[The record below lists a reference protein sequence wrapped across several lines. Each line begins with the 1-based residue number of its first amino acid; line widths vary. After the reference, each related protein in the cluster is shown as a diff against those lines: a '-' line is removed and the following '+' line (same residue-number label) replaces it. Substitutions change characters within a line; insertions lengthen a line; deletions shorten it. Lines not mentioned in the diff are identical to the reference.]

1 MFGLLVRMRIA
12 NAASLAALLLL
23 VAGCGS
29 ISSRWA
35 GNYGPYVGVKVDID
49 TVTHYQS
56 EGELI
61 AIADIPLSA
70 LADTFFLPYDLSRPN
85 RETSAVANSN
95 EPAAESNWVPVSRV
109 PTEAAAES
117 SDVPAKP
124 ARNARVGYR

>member
-1 MFGLLVRMRIA
+1 M
-12 NAASLAALLLL
+12 AASLAALPLL

-70 LADTFFLPYDLSRPN
+70 VADTLFLPYDLTRPN
-85 RETSAVANSN
+85 RETSTQTVANST
-95 EPAAESNWVPVSRV
+95 EPAAESTWVPVNRF
-109 PTEAAAES
+109 PTEPAAES

-124 ARNARVGYR
+124 ARSGRVGYR